1 MEQEEG
7 KSGDMAT
14 DLAVEVSTPHDA
26 ASTLALEPGDLSP
39 FFGSGTDAVHGAAA
53 VPADLEA
60 RVNSAKVTLLR
71 ALGIISNT
79 NSKLATVCLS
89 SSAITAAV
97 LTYFRLPWRVVTG
110 HFTLPGFPYAIPH
123 AWVQTDGLPTG
134 DGITDVTY
142 TDAKRK
148 IKLLG
153 QPVSIQLS
161 ESGEEAVPSAYFSG
175 AWNPANA
182 GAFTPLDGSRGVLPD
197 HRVVTVDR
205 LQQHA
210 HDIAAYLRGSTA
222 RALTAAVLRKA
233 LDGSTEITFGVDA
246 STLPP
251 VSS

>member
-7 KSGDMAT
+7 KSEDMAA
-14 DLAVEVSTPHDA
+14 DLAVPVSLPA
-26 ASTLALEPGDLSP
+26 AAVGGGFLEPGDLSA
-39 FFGSGTDAVHGAAA
+39 FFGSGADAVHGAAA
-53 VPADLEA
+53 VPADLETRA
-60 RVNSAKVTLLR
+60 NSAKVTMLR

-79 NSKLATVCLS
+79 NTKLASVCLS
-89 SSAITAAV
+89 SSAIAAAV

-123 AWVQTDGLPTG
+123 AWVQTDGLPFG
-134 DGITDVTY
+134 DGITDITY

-161 ESGEEAVPSAYFSG
+161 ESGEEAVPSAYFLG
-175 AWNPANA
+175 VWNPANA
-182 GAFTPLDGSRGVLPD
+182 GAFTPMDGSRGVLPD

-210 HDIAAYLRGSTA
+210 RDIAAYLRGSTA
-222 RALTAAVLRKA
+222 RAVTAGVLRKA
-233 LDGSTEITFGVDA
+233 LDGNTEITFGVDA

-251 VSS
+251 ASS